1 MRARMY
7 STVAAVTVLAMS
19 ALVQQAGAT
28 TISISSQDTT
38 VLPLTAFVTNPVS
51 DSGPPTFTLS
61 TTQSIPGQQLSP
73 FATDFSNPQTTL
85 PFSVLNSALPS
96 GGTSSPG
103 FAIYNLSPNSTTFSL
118 LWGSPDSYNTLQFF
132 SALGGP
138 GVGSTLLGTFT
149 GTDLAIQSTGFD
161 LVSFLATGGTIGSVE
176 LSDSGSA
183 AFEYANVSTGG
194 TLSQTPL
201 PGALPLF
208 AGGLGLIGLFSRRRK
223 NKAAA
228 ALAA

>member
-19 ALVQQAGAT
+19 ALVQQASAT
-28 TISISSQDTT
+28 TVGISSQDTT

-51 DSGPPTFTLS
+51 DSGPTTFTLS
-61 TTQSIPGQQLSP
+61 TTQSTPGQQLSP
-73 FATDFSNPQTTL
+73 FATDFNNPQVTL
-85 PFSVLNSALPS
+85 PFSVLNSAAIP
-96 GGTSSPG
+96 GGTSSAG
-103 FAIYNLSPNSTTFSL
+103 FAFYNLAPNSTTFSL

-132 SALGGP
+132 SGLGG
-138 GVGSTLLGTFT
+138 GGTLVGTFT
-149 GTDLAIQSTGFD
+149 GSDLAIQSTGFD

-194 TLSQTPL
+194 TLSQTPI

-208 AGGLGLIGLFSRRRK
+208 AGGLGLIGLIGRRRK